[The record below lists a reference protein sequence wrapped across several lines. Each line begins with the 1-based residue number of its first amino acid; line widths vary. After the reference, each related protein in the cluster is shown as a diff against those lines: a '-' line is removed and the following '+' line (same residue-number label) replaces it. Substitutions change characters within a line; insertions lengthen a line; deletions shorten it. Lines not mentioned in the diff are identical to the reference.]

1 LGSAQICASGGGIV
15 KKSISKTS
23 KAKGRSAPASM
34 EYDGDMLYSNI
45 WFKIGLTKA
54 EAPMLK
60 TIGRRIFDKP
70 VKSACVLRALLLSAL
85 AHYDKLEPM
94 MFRDVAYSQAE
105 GFLMTEIYLHGLI
118 VGQHAKIAERKGK
131 VKK

>member
-1 LGSAQICASGGGIV
+1 M
-15 KKSISKTS
+15 KKSSSQTTKV
-23 KAKGRSAPASM
+23 KAKAAPQPM
-34 EYDGDMLYSNI
+34 EYDGDQLYSNI

-54 EAPMLK
+54 ESPMLK

-94 MFRDVAYSQAE
+94 MFNDVKYSQAE
-105 GFLMTEIYLHGLI
+105 GFWMTEHYLHGVI
-118 VGQHAKIAERKGK
+118 IGQHAKITERKGK